1 MPCGLDITAFVGDD
15 GTADLGDLDVGFPLG
30 ANVYRWR
37 RVSLL
42 GMLYNDLYRSAR
54 SARSAVSHSRRD
66 CLNYRRSV
74 FLEEVG

>member
-42 GMLYNDLYRSAR
+42 GMLYKVTNIGRLGRLGRLSPTLA
-54 SARSAVSHSRRD
+54 AIA
-66 CLNYRRSV
+66 
-74 FLEEVG
+74 